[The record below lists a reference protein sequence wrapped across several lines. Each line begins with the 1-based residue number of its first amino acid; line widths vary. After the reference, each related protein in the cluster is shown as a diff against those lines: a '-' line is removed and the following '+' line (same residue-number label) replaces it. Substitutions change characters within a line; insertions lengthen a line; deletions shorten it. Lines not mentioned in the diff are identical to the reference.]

1 MCDPV
6 RLHPTQT
13 SDECDSQARALAENT
28 PTQPDLSWSRSA
40 LEDALGSWLDEEQ
53 HASTELLTQT
63 MNDAVT
69 GMQLYREMWRDSDD
83 AWGEALERM
92 KVKVEAR
99 DILINMLSHAC
110 LKMMT
115 SQPDDI
121 MEERLQ
127 PVFDYASDMRSRALD
142 DGTYE
147 CRLMSQDELRG
158 NVNMEIT
165 AEVLIDLT
173 TDEDTET
180 ENEIIDLTYD
190 SDEEMDGEE
199 QWFQR
204 EEMEN

>member
-6 RLHPTQT
+6 RLHPTQACGEP
-13 SDECDSQARALAENT
+13 SDQARPVATSA
-28 PTQPDLSWSRSA
+28 PPQSGLSWSRSA

-53 HASTELLTQT
+53 YANTQQLTAT

-92 KVKVEAR
+92 KTKVEAR
-99 DILINMLSHAC
+99 DIMINMLMHSC
-110 LKMMT
+110 LKMLAN
-115 SQPDDI
+115 QPDDV

-127 PVFDYASDMRSRALD
+127 PVFGYAEDMRERALT

-147 CRLMSQDELRG
+147 CRLLSQDELRA

-173 TDEDTET
+173 TDEDTED
-180 ENEIIDLTYD
+180 EVIDLTYD
-190 SDEEMDGEE
+190 SDDEMDGEE
-199 QWFQR
+199 QWYQR